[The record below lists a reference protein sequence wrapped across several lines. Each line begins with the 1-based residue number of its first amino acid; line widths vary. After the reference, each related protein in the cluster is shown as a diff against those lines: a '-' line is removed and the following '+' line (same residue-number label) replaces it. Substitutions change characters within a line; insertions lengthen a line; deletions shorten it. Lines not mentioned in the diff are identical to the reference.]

1 MQPEADLTL
10 RGQARIVH
18 ELLESLDV
26 HDVTLCFNDWAA
38 PQILVADRLCERIGG
53 MVLIACETAGNY
65 PPGLPGRNLA
75 LLGRV
80 PGGLSLALR
89 ALRIRTLRRTPL
101 TFGWMSKHG
110 IDDDLFERW
119 LSASRRDPGVLRDLV
134 AYVRSTR
141 QSKRDLVA
149 ATTQLGG
156 FVKPVTVVW
165 ATGDRVMPMREG
177 VALADAFPQGRLVN
191 GGGQLHPGATR
202 PTPSDRRAHP

>member
-1 MQPEADLTL
+1 M

-18 ELLESLDV
+18 ELLESLDL

-38 PQILVADRLCERIGG
+38 PQILVADGLCERIGG

-119 LSASRRDPGVLRDLV
+119 LSASRRV
-134 AYVRSTR
+134 
-141 QSKRDLVA
+141 
-149 ATTQLGG
+149 GG

-165 ATGDRVMPMREG
+165 ATEDRVMPMREG
-177 VALADAFPQGRLVN
+177 VALADAFPQGRLVTVEDSYTLAPLD
-191 GGGQLHPGATR
+191 QP
-202 PTPSDRRAHP
+202 RRTAELIREHVAAQGRT